1 MKKTPI
7 HTVYK
12 LKQPIKIDGDWRKY
26 PWRNIKSLDIKH
38 FMGDVPGFRPLV
50 KAKLAYDDKN
60 IYVIFCVKDCYVGCM
75 VRDYNGPVS
84 NDSCVEFFFSP
95 DIHLPERYF
104 NLEVNCGGTPLM
116 KYNIIP
122 RKEYRFLET
131 DDIRKIEI
139 AHSLPS
145 SIDPEIMERITW
157 TIEYKIPF
165 SLLQKFSDITI
176 PIRGVTWKANFYKIA
191 AKTSNPHWITWS
203 FVNNS
208 TPDFHLPQYFGI
220 LQFN

>member
-1 MKKTPI
+1 MKRTSVY
-7 HTVYK
+7 TVYK

-38 FMGDVPGFRPLV
+38 FMGALPGFCPSV
-50 KAKLAYDDKN
+50 KAKLAYDKEN
-60 IYVIFCVKDCYVGCM
+60 IYVIFRVKDRYVSCIEHN
-75 VRDYNGPVS
+75 YNGPVS

-95 DIHLPERYF
+95 DMNLPERYF
-104 NLEVNCGGTPLM
+104 NLEVNCSGTPLM

-122 RKEYRFLET
+122 RKEYKFLEI
-131 DDIRKIEI
+131 DDISKIEI

-145 SIDPEIMERITW
+145 NIDQEITQPVTW

-165 SLLQKFSDITI
+165 SLLFKFSNITL
-176 PIRGVTWKANFYKIA
+176 PKQGVFWKANFYKIA

-203 FVNNS
+203 FVNNP
-208 TPDFHLPQYFGI
+208 TPDFHLPQYFGT
-220 LQFN
+220 LQFK